1 MRHDQT
7 TGENERFVRRY
18 EYDDG
23 WVIAAEL
30 GVPDE
35 AVDVDVVG
43 RTAILV
49 VESDGRLSE
58 TEFELPGP
66 DGRATVHNGI
76 VTIRGGWA

>member
-1 MRHDQT
+1 MRHHQIA
-7 TGENERFVRRY
+7 GENDRFVRRY

-23 WVIAAEL
+23 WVIAADL
-30 GVPDE
+30 DVSDE

-49 VESDGRLSE
+49 VESADRVSE

-66 DGRATVHNGI
+66 DGSVTVNNGI
-76 VTIRGGWA
+76 VSVRGERA